1 MRPTHIRHRTSSRAP
16 LLTIAVI
23 AAALVVGLAPG
34 RARAWGG
41 AGHHIIARIAMDRL
55 ASTSPTTAA
64 TVRRILGGT
73 SVESAA
79 VWPDTL
85 RGDPAYANTLPWHF
99 VDIPIDAAHYQATRD
114 CARESGP
121 ACTVGQEPTCGECV
135 IAEIER
141 NQRDLRDRKTSRTK
155 RREALMF
162 LIHMVGDLHQPLHC
176 ADDHGDRGGN
186 KKPVCFFGQCWT
198 THGDGAGKNNNLHA
212 AWDTSMIARQERA
225 RHGGE
230 REYAAALE
238 QAIGQLSPA
247 AISKREGGT
256 LIDWAEQSHRHA
268 VNHAYKL
275 PPRVKKR
282 NPFDRISYRY
292 YPLGESYFQ
301 DNITIIDDQL
311 MTAGIRLA
319 RVLRD
324 TLE

>member
-1 MRPTHIRHRTSSRAP
+1 MRTTIHRRRASRAP
-16 LLTIAVI
+16 LLTTALV
-23 AAALVVGLAPG
+23 AAALVVGLAPA

-55 ASTSPTTAA
+55 ATTSPATAA
-64 TVRRILGGT
+64 AVRRILGGT

-99 VDIPIDAAHYQATRD
+99 VDIPTDADHYDPTRD

-121 ACTVGQEPTCGECV
+121 VCTVGQDAACGDCV

-141 NQRDLRDRKTSRTK
+141 NQRDLRAPKTTRAK

-186 KKPVCFFGQCWT
+186 TKPVCFFGQCWI

-212 AWDTSMIARQERA
+212 AWDTSMITRQQP
-225 RHGGE
+225 RHGGGE

-238 QAIGQLSPA
+238 RAIDQLSPT
-247 AISKREGGT
+247 AISERESGT
-256 LIDWAEQSHRHA
+256 LIDWAEQSHQRA
-268 VNHAYKL
+268 VDHAYKL

-282 NPFDRISYRY
+282 NPFDRVSYGY

-301 DNITIIDDQL
+301 DNIAIVDDQL
-311 MTAGIRLA
+311 MSAGIRLA
-319 RVLRD
+319 KVLRD
-324 TLE
+324 TVQ